1 MHAESDNEDPA
12 RAQRLRS
19 RAEEIRAAAEDMLSG
34 PARTTMLHIAE
45 TYERLA
51 NHLDGRPNS
60 SDAHKRADI
69 S

>member
-1 MHAESDNEDPA
+1 MHVESDDKNST

-19 RAEEIRAAAEDMLSG
+19 RADEIRTAAEGMLSV

-51 NHLDGRPNS
+51 NHLDGQPISAR
-60 SDAHKRADI
+60 DAG
-69 S
+69 